1 MVYIRKILFFVAT
14 FSLFILVLIAAAD
27 NSDPVI
33 LRFLQWESLPWPISR
48 WILLAFVVG
57 FFLGAAFN
65 FASNFR
71 LRAAARQ
78 ANRIAS
84 DRGAQLDEVRAE
96 VSEVVKNAG

>member
-1 MVYIRKILFFVAT
+1 MEG
-14 FSLFILVLIAAAD
+14 SLA
-27 NSDPVI
+27 
-33 LRFLQWESLPWPISR
+33 E
-48 WILLAFVVG
+48 
-57 FFLGAAFN
+57 FN

-71 LRAAARQ
+71 LRAAVRQ

>member
-27 NSDPVI
+27 NSDSVI

-48 WILLAFVVG
+48 WMLLAFVVG
-57 FFLGAAFN
+57 LLLGTALN
-65 FASNFR
+65 FSSNFR
-71 LRAAARQ
+71 LRAGARQ
-78 ANRIAS
+78 ANKIAS
-84 DRGAQLDEVRAE
+84 YRGEQLDKVRAE

>member
-48 WILLAFVVG
+48 WMLLAFVVG
-57 FFLGAAFN
+57 LFFGAAFN

-84 DRGAQLDEVRAE
+84 DRGGQLDEVRAE